1 MDPQWEVAACTV
13 YFSEGIAPS
22 TDTDVA
28 ANSLIRAKRTRGK
41 WSAKMPTTTKSFHI
55 GFNVYSPLN
64 PFSKIADM

>member
-1 MDPQWEVAACTV
+1 MDPQWEVAAYTV

-41 WSAKMPTTTKSFHI
+41 
-55 GFNVYSPLN
+55 
-64 PFSKIADM
+64 